1 MNNIYISLLESIYII
16 FMYNFFKTE
25 KSFHHILEII
35 INTKKGIFYHP
46 INTGLYE
53 NKICDFGKLSS
64 FLISIWFL
72 TRHFI
77 TESNELNKIFFKI
90 LFIISLLMNFNAFI
104 YLIPIFITEF
114 YQNQN

>member
-1 MNNIYISLLESIYII
+1 
-16 FMYNFFKTE
+16 MYNFFKTE

-35 INTKKGIFYHP
+35 ANTKKGIFYHP

-53 NKICDFGKLSS
+53 NKICDFGKFSS

-77 TESNELNKIFFKI
+77 AKSNEINKIFLKI
-90 LFIISLLMNFNAFI
+90 IFIISLLMNLNAFI

-114 YQNQN
+114 SQN

>member
-35 INTKKGIFYHP
+35 INIKKGIFYHP

-77 TESNELNKIFFKI
+77 TKSNELNKIFLKI
-90 LFIISLLMNFNAFI
+90 IFIISLLMNLNAFI

-114 YQNQN
+114 SQN